1 MGTPTELDTTIPSAS
16 SFFALVGAT
25 ESFPIS
31 KSSHQHHK
39 NNKQHE
45 EVDIRK
51 MPHSITKKHRS
62 KRPDSRPNAKKRKK
76 ERDVAYAAAEAKDI
90 ISTRIPK
97 KEQKERPVTGELRQ
111 ELPELQAK
119 RVRFLQ
125 KLLRQ
130 IEALKER
137 KEGGEKLDEAQMM
150 KLGRMDEVVAEIEEL
165 LDVNLDSSD
174 EDDDNNDDDKEEDEI
189 SKGSD
194 YPNEEDDDEEKQ
206 LPMKRR

>member
-1 MGTPTELDTTIPSAS
+1 M
-16 SFFALVGAT
+16 
-25 ESFPIS
+25 
-31 KSSHQHHK
+31 Q
-39 NNKQHE
+39 
-45 EVDIRK
+45 
-51 MPHSITKKHRS
+51 
-62 KRPDSRPNAKKRKK
+62 
-76 ERDVAYAAAEAKDI
+76 RDAAYAAAEAKDI

-97 KEQKERPVTGELRQ
+97 MEQKERPVTGELRQ
-111 ELPELQAK
+111 ELPQLQAK

-174 EDDDNNDDDKEEDEI
+174 DEEEGDNDDEEEEEDEI

-194 YPNEEDDDEEKQ
+194 DQNEKEEKQ
-206 LPMKRR
+206 LHTKR